1 MIIIV
6 QEQDYPKLSSTFI
19 HNRVMATKFSTEGL
33 YLNKKNITLM
43 VCIEKE
49 REEEILD
56 YIRQSCTERM
66 EERQVCEYNGM
77 TMVDVTKGVKV
88 GGAIVFFLD
97 VDRMMTKSFFRTTV
111 VTYCKSGF
119 CLYHN
124 YLALSIISINLHLLV
139 LLKGR
144 VSMMRTVSPIWHSF
158 FSS

>member
-1 MIIIV
+1 MELMIIIV

-19 HNRVMATKFSTEGL
+19 HNRVMATEGL

-97 VDRMMTKSFFRTTV
+97 VDRMMK
-111 VTYCKSGF
+111 Y
-119 CLYHN
+119 
-124 YLALSIISINLHLLV
+124 
-139 LLKGR
+139 
-144 VSMMRTVSPIWHSF
+144 
-158 FSS
+158 

>member
-1 MIIIV
+1 MELMIIIV

-43 VCIEKE
+43 V
-49 REEEILD
+49 
-56 YIRQSCTERM
+56 ERM

-97 VDRMMTKSFFRTTV
+97 VDRMMK
-111 VTYCKSGF
+111 Y
-119 CLYHN
+119 
-124 YLALSIISINLHLLV
+124 
-139 LLKGR
+139 
-144 VSMMRTVSPIWHSF
+144 
-158 FSS
+158 

>member
-1 MIIIV
+1 MELMIIIV

-56 YIRQSCTERM
+56 YIRKPDVLPFVLYSSGG
-66 EERQVCEYNGM
+66 YNGM

-97 VDRMMTKSFFRTTV
+97 VDRMMK
-111 VTYCKSGF
+111 Y
-119 CLYHN
+119 
-124 YLALSIISINLHLLV
+124 
-139 LLKGR
+139 
-144 VSMMRTVSPIWHSF
+144 
-158 FSS
+158 

>member
-1 MIIIV
+1 MKGV
-6 QEQDYPKLSSTFI
+6 QQNGIDDHYCSGTGLSKAFKYFYPQSCDG
-19 HNRVMATKFSTEGL
+19 NEVSTEGL

-97 VDRMMTKSFFRTTV
+97 VDRMMK
-111 VTYCKSGF
+111 Y
-119 CLYHN
+119 
-124 YLALSIISINLHLLV
+124 
-139 LLKGR
+139 
-144 VSMMRTVSPIWHSF
+144 
-158 FSS
+158 

>member
-1 MIIIV
+1 MELMIIIV

-66 EERQVCEYNGM
+66 EEFRKAQKEIEKKNEKPM
-77 TMVDVTKGVKV
+77 SQKIFKV
-88 GGAIVFFLD
+88 I
-97 VDRMMTKSFFRTTV
+97 
-111 VTYCKSGF
+111 
-119 CLYHN
+119 
-124 YLALSIISINLHLLV
+124 
-139 LLKGR
+139 
-144 VSMMRTVSPIWHSF
+144 
-158 FSS
+158 

>member
-1 MIIIV
+1 MELMIIIV

-77 TMVDVTKGVKV
+77 TMVDVTKGVEV

-97 VDRMMTKSFFRTTV
+97 VDRMMK
-111 VTYCKSGF
+111 Y
-119 CLYHN
+119 
-124 YLALSIISINLHLLV
+124 
-139 LLKGR
+139 
-144 VSMMRTVSPIWHSF
+144 
-158 FSS
+158 

>member
-1 MIIIV
+1 MELMIIIV
-6 QEQDYPKLSSTFI
+6 QELDYPKLSSTFV

-97 VDRMMTKSFFRTTV
+97 VDRMMKF
-111 VTYCKSGF
+111 
-119 CLYHN
+119 
-124 YLALSIISINLHLLV
+124 
-139 LLKGR
+139 
-144 VSMMRTVSPIWHSF
+144 
-158 FSS
+158 

>member
-1 MIIIV
+1 MELMIIIV

-66 EERQVCEYNGM
+66 EERQVCEYNG
-77 TMVDVTKGVKV
+77 DYG
-88 GGAIVFFLD
+88 
-97 VDRMMTKSFFRTTV
+97 RCYQRR
-111 VTYCKSGF
+111 
-119 CLYHN
+119 
-124 YLALSIISINLHLLV
+124 
-139 LLKGR
+139 KGR
-144 VSMMRTVSPIWHSF
+144 RRHCIFPGC
-158 FSS
+158 

>member
-1 MIIIV
+1 MELMIIIV
-6 QEQDYPKLSSTFI
+6 QEPDYPKLSGTFI

-49 REEEILD
+49 REEEILN

-77 TMVDVTKGVKV
+77 TMVDITKGVKV

-97 VDRMMTKSFFRTTV
+97 VDRMMTF
-111 VTYCKSGF
+111 
-119 CLYHN
+119 
-124 YLALSIISINLHLLV
+124 
-139 LLKGR
+139 
-144 VSMMRTVSPIWHSF
+144 
-158 FSS
+158 

>member
-1 MIIIV
+1 MELMIIIV

-97 VDRMMTKSFFRTTV
+97 VDRRSTLRGCCRVDFFGPLVFLLHSLYNVTKR
-111 VTYCKSGF
+111 
-119 CLYHN
+119 L
-124 YLALSIISINLHLLV
+124 
-139 LLKGR
+139 
-144 VSMMRTVSPIWHSF
+144 
-158 FSS
+158 